1 VFDTYKI
8 YDLMGR
14 LVQEGDFT
22 TKIQVSDQI
31 ASGMYVLQLKEEGKL
46 KSVFKFFR
54 QAR

>member
-14 LVQEGDFT
+14 LVQEGEYSPTIDLSG
-22 TKIQVSDQI
+22 IE

-46 KSVFKFFR
+46 KSVFSVIKH
-54 QAR
+54 